1 MSENGLCVRFDAVLP
16 RFDDSSAMGVM
27 GARRPL
33 DVEVCRCIISGRD
46 GSMAELSVNGLWVEV
61 GVSDISVI

>member
-16 RFDDSSAMGVM
+16 RFDDSSAIGVM

-33 DVEVCRCIISGRD
+33 EVDVWRCSKSGRD
-46 GSMAELSVNGLWVEV
+46 GSMAELSVNGL
-61 GVSDISVI
+61 